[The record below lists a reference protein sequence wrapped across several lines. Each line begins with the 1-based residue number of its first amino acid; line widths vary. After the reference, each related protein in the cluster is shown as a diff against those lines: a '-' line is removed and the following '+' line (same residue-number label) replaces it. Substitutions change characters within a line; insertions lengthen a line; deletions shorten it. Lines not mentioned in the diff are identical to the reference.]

1 MRNVSICLATAAL
14 LVPAAGNA
22 QNKCV
27 DPKGK
32 VFYQQDPCPGAA
44 RAPAKQPAEPVR
56 AAAPPPPAGP
66 SSTALRAEHAEM
78 ARCASDWDM
87 HAGSFQ
93 RNRDENA
100 RRKTQGHDTARNEM
114 LDTQQLEN
122 AMARF
127 LPVCG
132 KYGFAA
138 PRDQQ
143 AMQRNSA
150 AAQDLYRKA
159 DAKQAE
165 YEAAGKR
172 ETAAASRA
180 VTPERGSR
188 NAHDRAQLERE
199 CAAAR
204 GQIAEMRA
212 NRSQVAPQLLKT
224 FDGNLARAE
233 LQFDRNCK

>member
-1 MRNVSICLATAAL
+1 
-14 LVPAAGNA
+14 
-22 QNKCV
+22 
-27 DPKGK
+27 
-32 VFYQQDPCPGAA
+32 
-44 RAPAKQPAEPVR
+44 
-56 AAAPPPPAGP
+56 
-66 SSTALRAEHAEM
+66 M

-188 NAHDRAQLERE
+188 NAHDRAQLDRE
-199 CAAAR
+199 CLAAR

-212 NRSQVAPQLLKT
+212 NRPQVAPQLLKT

-233 LQFDRNCK
+233 IQFDRNCK